1 MTDAAAP
8 RRSAWIPW
16 VFVGGMGIVVAVNM
30 VFVFFALTTFTGTT
44 VPRAFER
51 GRQYDL
57 VMAEAARQA
66 ALGWQVDLALV
77 GNRLTVTARDAEGR
91 PLVATVEGALHR
103 PLQDLA
109 LPVGFRP
116 VGSGRW
122 AGETDVPL
130 PGQWEARI
138 TLTAPDGA
146 HKEVTRRLF
155 VPREAPRG

>member
-1 MTDAAAP
+1 MRAPGAA

-16 VFVGGMGIVVAVNM
+16 VFVGGMGIVVAVNA
-30 VFVFFALTTFTGTT
+30 VLIVLALSTFTGTT

-57 VMAEAARQA
+57 VLAEAARQA
-66 ALGWQVDLALV
+66 ALGWQVEVALN
-77 GNRLTVTARDAEGR
+77 GNSLTVTARDAEGR
-91 PLVATVEGALHR
+91 PLIATVEGALHR

-109 LPVGFRP
+109 LPVGFQP

-122 AGETDVPL
+122 AGIADIPL

-138 TLTAPDGA
+138 TVTAPDGR
-146 HKEVTRRLF
+146 HKDVTRRIF
-155 VPREAPRG
+155 VPREALGG

>member
-1 MTDAAAP
+1 MSAPAEP

-16 VFVGGMGIVVAVNM
+16 VFVGGMGVVVAVNA
-30 VFVFFALTTFTGTT
+30 VFIVLSLSTFTGTT

-66 ALGWQVDLALV
+66 ALGWQVDVRLA
-77 GNRLTVTARDAEGR
+77 GTRLTVTAHDAEGR
-91 PLVATVEGALHR
+91 PLIATVEGALHR

-109 LPVGFRP
+109 LPVGFQA

-122 AGETDVPL
+122 AGTADIPL

-138 TLTAPDGA
+138 TVTAPDGT
-146 HKEVTRRLF
+146 HKDVRARLF
-155 VPREAPRG
+155 VPREALGG

>member
-1 MTDAAAP
+1 MTDAAAT

-16 VFVGGMGIVVAVNM
+16 MFVGGMGIVVAVNM

-66 ALGWQVDLALV
+66 ALGWQVDLVLV
-77 GNRLTVTARDAEGR
+77 GNRLTVTARDADGR
-91 PLVATVEGALHR
+91 PLAARVEGALHR

-109 LPVGFRP
+109 LPIGFQA

-122 AGETDVPL
+122 AGEADVPL

-138 TLTAPDGA
+138 TLTARDGT
-146 HKEVTRRLF
+146 HKDVTRRLF
-155 VPREAPRG
+155 VPPEAPRG

>member
-1 MTDAAAP
+1 MSAPAAP

-16 VFVGGMGIVVAVNM
+16 VFVGGMGIVVAVNA
-30 VFVFFALTTFTGTT
+30 VFIVLALTTFTGTT

-66 ALGWQVDLALV
+66 ALGWQVEVALA
-77 GNRLTVTARDAEGR
+77 GTRLTVTAYDAEGR
-91 PLVATVEGALHR
+91 PLTATVEGALHR

-109 LPVGFRP
+109 LPVGFRA

-122 AGETDVPL
+122 AGAADIPL

-138 TLTAPDGA
+138 TVTTPDGT
-146 HKEVTRRLF
+146 HKDVTRRLF
-155 VPREAPRG
+155 VPREALGG

>member
-1 MTDAAAP
+1 MTDIAAS

-16 VFVGGMGIVVAVNM
+16 VFVGGMGLVVAVNV
-30 VFVFFALTTFTGTT
+30 VFVYFALTTFTGTT

-66 ALGWQVDLALV
+66 ALGWQVEVALAGTRV
-77 GNRLTVTARDAEGR
+77 TVSARDAEGR
-91 PLVATVEGALHR
+91 PLTATVEGALHR

-109 LPVGFRP
+109 LPVGFQAT
-116 VGSGRW
+116 GAGRW
-122 AGETDVPL
+122 AGVAEIPL

-138 TLTAPDGA
+138 TVTTPDGA
-146 HKEVTRRLF
+146 HKDVTRRLF
-155 VPREAPRG
+155 VPPGSLGG